1 MAPPW
6 TRGSLANA
14 TAVIPSMVPVAAT
27 SPLES
32 WGVSRRTEP
41 GSNSA
46 SSRTSGSREMN
57 GAGAARPGGAGGAAL
72 AWPGVAEV
80 LLAMTVTGCLLA
92 VGGSTRA
99 GERAAGRG
107 GRP

>member
-1 MAPPW
+1 MAPPC

-32 WGVSRRTEP
+32 CGVSRRTEP

-46 SSRTSGSREMN
+46 SSLTSGSREMC
-57 GAGAARPGGAGGAAL
+57 GPGAAAGGRMAAAL
-72 AWPGVAEV
+72 LPW
-80 LLAMTVTGCLLA
+80 LA
-92 VGGSTRA
+92 RF
-99 GERAAGRG
+99 
-107 GRP
+107 